1 MPGFAIEDLLPAL
14 EGASFALVF
23 GSYGTER
30 FGPESDV
37 DLAVRYPGPLPP
49 KEFVDLLHRL
59 NSLSGRAVDLV
70 DLASADPIIA
80 MQVLRNGRP
89 LLARDRAALESFRMT
104 TPSRY
109 FDWKVSRRPVEERL
123 WAEAVAR

>member
-1 MPGFAIEDLLPAL
+1 MRTEDLLPAL

-23 GSYGTER
+23 GSFGTDR

-37 DLAVRYPGPLPP
+37 DLAVRYPGPLTP

-59 NSLSGRAVDLV
+59 TSLAGRTVDLV
-70 DLASADPIIA
+70 DLASADPIIS

-89 LLARDRAALESFRMT
+89 LLVRDRAAFETFRMT

-109 FDWKVSRRPVEERL
+109 FDWKFSRRPVEARL
-123 WAEAVAR
+123 WAEASAR